1 MSKKSTQKL
10 VTYLW
15 YSKQAEEAAQFYAKV
30 FPDSRVD
37 RVTALQA
44 ESPSGPAGSVKVVE
58 FTVLGQQLMA
68 ITAGPHD
75 EFNDAMSLLVKCDTQ
90 AEIDK
95 YWNAIIEGGGKPSAC
110 GWVNDRFGVRWQITF
125 SGMGDMFAD
134 PDVTK
139 ARRVGEAMMKQVKI
153 DIAALQAAYNGD

>member
-1 MSKKSTQKL
+1 MSKRTTQKL
-10 VTYLW
+10 VTHLW
-15 YSKQAEEAAQFYAKV
+15 YAKEAEEAARFYATV

-68 ITAGPHD
+68 ITAGPHA
-75 EFNDAMSLLVKCDTQ
+75 EFNDAISLLVKCDTQ

-95 YWNAIIEGGGKPSAC
+95 YWNAILEGGGKPSAC
-110 GWVNDRFGVRWQITF
+110 GWINDRFGVRWQITF
-125 SGMGDMFAD
+125 SGMGEMLAN
-134 PDVTK
+134 PDQAK
-139 ARRVGEAMMKQVKI
+139 AGRAAEAMLKQVKI
-153 DIAALQAAYNGD
+153 DIAALQAAYNGG